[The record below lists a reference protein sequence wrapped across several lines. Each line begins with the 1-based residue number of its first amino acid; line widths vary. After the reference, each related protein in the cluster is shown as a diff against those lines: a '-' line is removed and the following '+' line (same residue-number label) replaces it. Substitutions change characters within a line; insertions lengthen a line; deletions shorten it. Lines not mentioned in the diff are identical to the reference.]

1 MVKVPKMIQEK
12 EKKKKVKREGSIY
25 MEEMGG

>member
-12 EKKKKVKREGSIY
+12 EKKKKMKIEGSIY